1 MYTRS
6 TTSEEAIADRKW
18 WIIDVADQPVG
29 RVASKIATIL
39 RGKHKPTY
47 TPHMDDGDFIV
58 AINADKIKFTGN
70 KWADKIY
77 YRHTGYVG
85 GIKAM
90 TATEL
95 NDRHP
100 TAVLEKAVKG
110 MLPRGPLGRAQ
121 LKKLKVYTG
130 VEHPHVAPQPESL
143 TL

>member
-95 NDRHP
+95 NDRHL

-130 VEHPHVAPQPESL
+130 VEHPHVAQQPEPLSL
-143 TL
+143 

>member
-18 WIIDVADQPVG
+18 WVVDLADQPVG
-29 RVASKIATIL
+29 RIASKIATVL

-47 TPHMDDGDFIV
+47 TAHVDDGDFIV
-58 AINADKIKFTGN
+58 AINADKIKFTGSKWEN
-70 KWADKIY
+70 KVY

-85 GIKAM
+85 GIKET
-90 TATEL
+90 TATEML
-95 NDRHP
+95 ERTP
-100 TAVLEKAVKG
+100 TAIIEKAVKG

-130 VEHPHVAPQPESL
+130 TDHPHGAQQPEAL
-143 TL
+143 NV